1 MIERYSINKCF
12 LFVISRHVVR
22 SALFS
27 ASSTLIFIAL
37 FSRSNPEPQRR
48 QSWSW
53 RKRVKIW
60 WFCSCKKKDF
70 YNHAVTVFVL
80 KTYRKHIQNLGYP
93 PFPVLLITIMNTR
106 LVGDSHEDSFK
117 PLFLGSGTTPFITDS
132 NCTCWIMLVYRSN
145 LWCHVY
151 I

>member
-1 MIERYSINKCF
+1 M
-12 LFVISRHVVR
+12 
-22 SALFS
+22 
-27 ASSTLIFIAL
+27 
-37 FSRSNPEPQRR
+37 Q
-48 QSWSW
+48 
-53 RKRVKIW
+53 
-60 WFCSCKKKDF
+60 KKDF

-132 NCTCWIMLVYRSN
+132 NCTCWCIEAIYDVMYTYKSTGSN
-145 LWCHVY
+145 LGDPGRLHQSKPPNKKYVLRALLRDDGWL
-151 I
+151 ISLGR